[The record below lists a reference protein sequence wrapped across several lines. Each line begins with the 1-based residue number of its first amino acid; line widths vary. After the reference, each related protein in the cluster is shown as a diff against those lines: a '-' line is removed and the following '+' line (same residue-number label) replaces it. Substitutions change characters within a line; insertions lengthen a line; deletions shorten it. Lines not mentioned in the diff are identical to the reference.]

1 MNKRSV
7 IAEIKL
13 APGEVGYYDDYSRIH
28 LTASSPT
35 ALIYAGVNCTQ
46 IKRSIKSG
54 RLILLRGGF
63 DTPQEIPANPK
74 AVAPKTEVIIK
85 KEEVKKVVKEE
96 KKTETEP
103 VKVEEEVIKPVETK
117 VEEPVSVKEEI
128 VKTEEIKV
136 EEPAPKKRTNKR
148 KYEKPAE
155 TEEIKTEAE

>member
-28 LTASSPT
+28 LTAGNPT

-74 AVAPKTEVIIK
+74 VVAPKTEVIVK

-103 VKVEEEVIKPVETK
+103 VKVEEVVKPIETK

-136 EEPAPKKRTNKR
+136 EDPAPKKRTNKR

>member
-28 LTASSPT
+28 LTAGNPT

-74 AVAPKTEVIIK
+74 AVAPKTEVTVK

-96 KKTETEP
+96 KKIETEP
-103 VKVEEEVIKPVETK
+103 VKVEEVVKPVEVK

-136 EEPAPKKRTNKR
+136 EDPAPKKRTNKR

>member
-28 LTASSPT
+28 LTAGNPT

-74 AVAPKTEVIIK
+74 AAAPKTEVTVK

-103 VKVEEEVIKPVETK
+103 VKVEEVVKPVEIK
-117 VEEPVSVKEEI
+117 VEEPVSVKEET

-136 EEPAPKKRTNKR
+136 EDPAPKKRTNKR
-148 KYEKPAE
+148 KYERPAE
-155 TEEIKTEAE
+155 TEEVKTEEE